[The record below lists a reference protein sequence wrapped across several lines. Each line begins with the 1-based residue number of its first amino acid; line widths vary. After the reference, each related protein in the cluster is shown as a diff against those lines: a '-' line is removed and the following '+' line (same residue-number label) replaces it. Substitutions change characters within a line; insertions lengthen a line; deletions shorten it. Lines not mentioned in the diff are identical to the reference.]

1 MVCVCATAGRCF
13 ERRGSRVGVVEG
25 GALTR
30 TTTTNPCER
39 RCLDMLRDLRDSAKR
54 ESGSCEKQPSR
65 KFQTRVAGRR
75 GSCTVNI
82 NRESCGGRARVT
94 LKTADTRC
102 AAVRPAPFG
111 AARRTPVRSCCCC
124 SSAARAPSD
133 VRGGSSNQRSCS
145 CAGAA
150 FRGGAGAG
158 AGWVHRSASDP
169 CR

>member
-1 MVCVCATAGRCF
+1 MCVVCVCATAGHCF

-30 TTTTNPCER
+30 TTTTNPCEG

-94 LKTADTRC
+94 SKTADTRC

-111 AARRTPVRSCCCC
+111 AARRVVVVTVL
-124 SSAARAPSD
+124 ARLG
-133 VRGGSSNQRSCS
+133 RHQT
-145 CAGAA
+145 CAVVHPTGAA
-150 FRGGAGAG
+150 AVAPARRSAEDGAGAG